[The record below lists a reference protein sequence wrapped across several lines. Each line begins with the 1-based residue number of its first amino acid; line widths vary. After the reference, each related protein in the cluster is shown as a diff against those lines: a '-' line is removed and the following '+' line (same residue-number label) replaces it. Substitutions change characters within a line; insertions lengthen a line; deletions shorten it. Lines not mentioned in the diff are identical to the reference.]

1 MASTD
6 NAYASCLRE
15 LGLILREMA
24 LEGKRRR
31 DASGSDDRAYEMG
44 RLMAL
49 HEVVAL
55 MQEQAEAFHIPL
67 DDLGLS
73 DLAPERDLL

>member
-1 MASTD
+1 MASTE
-6 NAYASCLRE
+6 NVYATFLRD
-15 LGLILREMA
+15 LGLILKEMA
-24 LEGKRRR
+24 LEGKQRK
-31 DASGSDDRAYEMG
+31 DASSREDRAYEMG

-55 MQEQAEAFHIPL
+55 MQEQAGAFQIPL

-73 DLAPERDLL
+73 DLEPDRDLL